1 MPFLPNAPT
10 VFWNEV
16 SNEKLFVSV
25 GSMNWNR
32 LRVRL
37 PKQKTSEPH
46 APLYGPQKAGWPTLL
61 FPINTE
67 VAPPLRFLQ
76 GWAIRHIV
84 PWALR
89 HTLSHAQTSPT
100 ILRCR
105 LLAFHHFQLLSTT
118 CPAAHARSPHSVSQ
132 NSGTGAPPLLF
143 RGGWLRRDMPEH
155 FHLLIGEP
163 EKGWPTLSPI
173 NAFL

>member
-1 MPFLPNAPT
+1 MRPVL
-10 VFWNEV
+10 
-16 SNEKLFVSV
+16 
-25 GSMNWNR
+25 GSKAYAS
-32 LRVRL
+32 LS
-37 PKQKTSEPH
+37 PE
-46 APLYGPQKAGWPTLL
+46 AGWPTLP

-105 LLAFHHFQLLSTT
+105 LLAFHHFQLLSPPSFTG
-118 CPAAHARSPHSVSQ
+118 HARAPQSVSE
-132 NSGTGAPPLLF
+132 NSGTGAPPLRF
-143 RGGWLRRDMPEH
+143 RGGWLRRECPNI
-155 FHLLIGEP
+155 FISSSANRR
-163 EKGWPTLSPI
+163 KG
-173 NAFL
+173 